1 MKAPK
6 SPSPTATAAA
16 QTGSNIDTATTQQI
30 LNMTNQVTPE
40 GNLTYNQSGT
50 TAYVGADGKTYNIP
64 NYTSTKTYSPEQQK
78 LYEQGVQG
86 DTAMND
92 IALGQ
97 IDRIGGVLNT
107 PFKYDT
113 GDYEQWAGDL
123 YGKLN
128 NDTNASNTAAMEQK
142 LANQGLQPGTPA
154 FDDAMRNITYG
165 QDKARNDFML
175 GAYNTGM
182 NTALTERNQ
191 PLQEINALMS
201 GSQVSQPTFTN
212 TPTTGVNGTD
222 VASLINNQYN
232 QQNANYQAKLGG
244 LSGLGGAALGGW
256 MMSDRRAKKN
266 ISKIGKLKDGTKLY
280 SYEYKP
286 EVGGRG
292 LMHIGTMAQEVMK
305 KHPEAVAKADDGL
318 YRVNYSRIAE
328 SLVT

>member
-6 SPSPTATAAA
+6 VPSATATAAA
-16 QTGSNIDTATTQQI
+16 QTGSNRDTAIAQQL

-40 GNLTYNQSGT
+40 GNLTYSQTGNSS
-50 TAYVGADGKTYNIP
+50 YIGADGKPVNIP
-64 NYTSTKTYSPEQQK
+64 TFTSTQTLSPEQQRI
-78 LYEQGVQG
+78 YEQGVQG

-97 IDRIGGVLNT
+97 IGRIGGVLNT

-113 GDYEQWAGDL
+113 SDYEKWAGDL

-128 NDTNASNTAAMEQK
+128 NETNAGNIAAMEQR

-154 FDDAMRNITYG
+154 YDDAMRNLTYG
-165 QDKARNDFML
+165 QEKGRNDFLL

-191 PLQEINALMS
+191 PLQEVNALMS

-212 TPTTGVNGTD
+212 TPQTGVNGTD
-222 VASLINNQYN
+222 VAGLINNQYN

-244 LSGLGGAALGGW
+244 LFGLGSAALGGW
-256 MMSDRRAKKN
+256 AMSDKRLKTDIK
-266 ISKIGKLKDGTKLY
+266 KIGDTPIKGVNA
-280 SYEYKP
+280 YKFRYKGSP
-286 EVGGRG
+286 
-292 LMHIGTMAQEVMK
+292 LMQIGAMAQEVEK
-305 KHPEAVAKADDGL
+305 KVPGAVATTPSGYKAVHYGAL
-318 YRVNYSRIAE
+318 AE
-328 SLVT
+328 AMVA